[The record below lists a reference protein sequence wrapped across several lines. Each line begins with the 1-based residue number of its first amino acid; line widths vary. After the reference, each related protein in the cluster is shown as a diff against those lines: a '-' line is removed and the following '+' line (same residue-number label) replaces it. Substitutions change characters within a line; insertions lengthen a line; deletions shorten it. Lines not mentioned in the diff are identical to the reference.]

1 MASAADRYHTPVPT
15 DDAYDDEQ
23 DEHAPLASRY
33 FGARSALQAW
43 VKKDIDWAAVYPDEF
58 GETPASDLEDEDD
71 TPPPPPPRF
80 EPGLVRDLVPLDIG
94 KLYKSGKLAD
104 KRLGLIPHMA
114 SCSKGEL
121 GVLNA
126 ESFCERVL
134 SQSNCV
140 MTEGNTLLSD
150 EELEMLVILRMNR
163 DFMDFMREHYKHL
176 NYQQFSQTT
185 IDMADNTPD
194 GSDNA

>member
-1 MASAADRYHTPVPT
+1 M
-15 DDAYDDEQ
+15 
-23 DEHAPLASRY
+23 
-33 FGARSALQAW
+33 
-43 VKKDIDWAAVYPDEF
+43 YPDEF

-71 TPPPPPPRF
+71 TPPPPPRF
-80 EPGLVRDLVPLDIG
+80 EPDLVRDLMPLDIG

-104 KRLGLIPHMA
+104 KRFGLIPHMA

-140 MTEGNTLLSD
+140 TTEGNTLLSD
-150 EELEMLVILRMNR
+150 EELEMLPLLVILRMNR

-194 GSDNA
+194 DA